1 MKVLAITQAR
11 YGSTRLPAKIL
22 KEVDG
27 QTLLEIHLR
36 RILQAR
42 SIDAL
47 KIATTDEVKD
57 CSKLVD
63 TQKYQDIYLLF
74 ENYWLD
80 EALAEEKK
88 LAERGESGT

>member
-27 QTLLEIHLR
+27 QTLLEIHLM

-47 KIATTDEVKD
+47 KIATTDEEGSRFIVAVAGKVG
-57 CSKLVD
+57 VD
-63 TQKYQDIYLLF
+63 YFKGSVDDVLSRFYETARPEQPD
-74 ENYWLD
+74 
-80 EALAEEKK
+80 
-88 LAERGESGT
+88 

>member
-1 MKVLAITQAR
+1 MDHIIFAGKRSKDHLLRAAMS
-11 YGSTRLPAKIL
+11 G
-22 KEVDG
+22 VD
-27 QTLLEIHLR
+27 L
-36 RILQAR
+36 
-42 SIDAL
+42 S

-88 LAERGESGT
+88 LAERGAREA